1 MEIEEAI
8 IMQLKK
14 EGMQKLILVLLIK
27 MLFQNNLMGVDRFM
41 HQNLILIRIKRLI
54 HQVE

>member
-1 MEIEEAI
+1 
-8 IMQLKK
+8 
-14 EGMQKLILVLLIK
+14 MQKLILVLLIK